1 MEKILVER
9 RKDYQQEV
17 HLIIAEDDEGH
28 AALIKKNLKRAGF
41 KNDILHCKDGQEVL
55 DFLFLKGEGPHRIS
69 GKSYLLLLDIRMP
82 KVDGVEV
89 LRQIKK
95 DPELC
100 KMPVIMVTTTDDPR
114 EVDHCHKL
122 GCNIYITKPVDYE
135 RFIDAIK
142 KLGLFLAVVKVP
154 KIDGDTELNVGK

>member
-1 MEKILVER
+1 MEKIIEER
-9 RKDYQQEV
+9 GKDYQQEV

-28 AALIKKNLKRAGF
+28 ASLIMKNLKRAGF
-41 KNDILHCKDGQEVL
+41 KNNILHFKDGQEVL
-55 DFLFLKGEGPHRIS
+55 DFLFLKGEGVHRIF

-82 KVDGVEV
+82 GVDGVEV

-100 KMPVIMVTTTDDPR
+100 KIPVIMVTTTDDPL

-122 GCNIYITKPVDYE
+122 GCSIYITKPVDYE
-135 RFIDAIK
+135 KFIDAIK
-142 KLGLFLAVVKVP
+142 KLGLFLTVVKVP
-154 KIDGDTELNVGK
+154 RINGIT

>member
-1 MEKILVER
+1 MEEITVER
-9 RKDYQQEV
+9 RKDYRQEV
-17 HLIIAEDDEGH
+17 NLIIAEDDEGH
-28 AALIKKNLKRAGF
+28 ASLIMKNLKRAGF
-41 KNDILHCKDGQEVL
+41 KDNFLHFRDGQEVL
-55 DFLFLKGEGPHRIS
+55 DFLFLKGEGVHRTF

-82 KVDGVEV
+82 KVDGIEV

-122 GCNIYITKPVDYE
+122 GCSIYVAKPVDYE
-135 RFIDAIK
+135 RFVDAIK
-142 KLGLFLAVVKVP
+142 KLGLFLTVIKVP
-154 KIDGDTELNVGK
+154 KIDGKT